1 MPDSRPLRV
10 LVVDDYLDGA
20 EALAQLLGY
29 HGHDARSVNT
39 RAEALALVSDSAGF
53 APDVVM
59 LDLRLPDG
67 DGFTLARRL
76 RALRPTVGLVLL
88 SATNDD
94 ATLYRA
100 LDEGL
105 SAYAPKDSAPN
116 AVLGAIRHAAA
127 APQSFNAPGLAAALA
142 RRRASSGLL
151 SQREKQVLGLMR
163 EGISLPGIADRLAVS
178 EATVKTYVARMYTKL
193 RVNNRSQAL
202 MAAVNQGLL
211 DSASEAA

>member
-1 MPDSRPLRV
+1 
-10 LVVDDYLDGA
+10 VVAY
-20 EALAQLLGY
+20 E
-29 HGHDARSVNT
+29 
-39 RAEALALVSDSAGF
+39 
-53 APDVVM
+53 
-59 LDLRLPDG
+59 
-67 DGFTLARRL
+67 RRL
-76 RALRPTVGLVLL
+76 DVRSPPIHAPVALNRAPWPGQRNPSADVLTIEPWCGQTRE

>member
-1 MPDSRPLRV
+1 MNVRLVAVDEHVLLRLGLTRLLAGV
-10 LVVDDYLDGA
+10 ADIDLVGTAGSIA
-20 EALAQLLGY
+20 EAVEVA
-29 HGHDARSVNT
+29 DA
-39 RAEALALVSDSAGF
+39 AW
-53 APDVVM
+53 PDVVTF
-59 LDLRLPDG
+59 DAGLPDG

-142 RRRASSGLL
+142 RRRASNGLL

>member
-1 MPDSRPLRV
+1 MNVRLVAVDEHVLLRLGLTRLLAGV
-10 LVVDDYLDGA
+10 ADIDLVGTAGSIA
-20 EALAQLLGY
+20 EAVEVA
-29 HGHDARSVNT
+29 DA
-39 RAEALALVSDSAGF
+39 AW
-53 APDVVM
+53 PDVVTF
-59 LDLRLPDG
+59 DAGLPDG

-116 AVLGAIRHAAA
+116 AVLGAIRHA
-127 APQSFNAPGLAAALA
+127 AAALA